1 MGIEAWN
8 PKARLTLGW
17 DNLLNHAAVPPESFF
32 ALPDLLPV
40 IPGVLIRTGWAGWDE
55 PQAPGV
61 EGSERGELGRPEL

>member
-17 DNLLNHAAVPPESFF
+17 DNLLNHAAVPPEPFF

-40 IPGVLIRTGWAGWDE
+40 IPGILNQNGVGW
-55 PQAPGV
+55 
-61 EGSERGELGRPEL
+61 LG